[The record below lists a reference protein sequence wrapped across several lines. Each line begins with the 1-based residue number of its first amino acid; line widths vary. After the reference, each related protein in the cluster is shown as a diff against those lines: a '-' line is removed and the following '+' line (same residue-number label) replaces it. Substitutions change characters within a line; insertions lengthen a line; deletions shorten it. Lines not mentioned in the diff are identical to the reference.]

1 MAGGACMACGA
12 MRPLVTLCPSLM
24 PLLPSLK
31 AVGNTLAVSAFDES
45 APHEAHLQW
54 YLVQALET
62 PPPQPFKWS
71 IGFMAA
77 APTVP
82 YLGLRDQASNFFT
95 IDHPHVLDLKRGLE
109 ALRRQL
115 SPADGPGRTLPPL
128 SPAFV
133 APEYSGR

>member
-1 MAGGACMACGA
+1 MACGA

-82 YLGLRDQASNFFT
+82 YLGLRDQAHT
-95 IDHPHVLDLKRGLE
+95 PTPP
-109 ALRRQL
+109 
-115 SPADGPGRTLPPL
+115 SPPYPPPSPPLPPPTPPPTL
-128 SPAFV
+128 GALAWAHPLV
-133 APEYSGR
+133 G